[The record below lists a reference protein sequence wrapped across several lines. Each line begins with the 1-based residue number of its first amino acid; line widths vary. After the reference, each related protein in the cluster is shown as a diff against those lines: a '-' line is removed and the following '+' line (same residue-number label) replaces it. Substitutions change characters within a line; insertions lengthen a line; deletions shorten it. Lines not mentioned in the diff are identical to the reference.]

1 MEGKGIM
8 GQLNLRGK
16 CINGI
21 ERVPSC
27 ILRVSTPPG
36 SLDNLS
42 FEVLDSPIIGNSDA

>member
-1 MEGKGIM
+1 MEGKSIM

-21 ERVPSC
+21 EGVPSC

-42 FEVLDSPIIGNSDA
+42 LVTLT

>member
-8 GQLNLRGK
+8 GQLNLRAK

-21 ERVPSC
+21 EGVPAY

-42 FEVLDSPIIGNSDA
+42 LVTLT